1 MKQLKKKKAL
11 ANMDSILKNRVIT
24 WPTKVCVVKAMV
36 FPVVMYECESWIIKK
51 PELRRNDDFA
61 LCSGEDSWESLG
73 LQRDQT
79 SQTKGNQCWIF
90 IWRTDAETVASI
102 LGFLMWST
110 NSLEKTLLLDKMEGR
125 RRRGQQR
132 MRWLDGITDSMDTS
146 LSKFGELVM
155 GREAWCA
162 AVYGVSKSQK
172 WLSDWT
178 IIRWLADQVNSV
190 NHHLKYMRW
199 SEHFNF
205 FFPWRRVN
213 EEQNFILWNFIL
225 RYFLK
230 FYI

>member
-1 MKQLKKKKAL
+1 
-11 ANMDSILKNRVIT
+11 MDSILKNRVIT

-146 LSKFGELVM
+146 LSKFWELVM

-205 FFPWRRVN
+205 FFPLKKSQWRA
-213 EEQNFILWNFIL
+213 EFYIM
-225 RYFLK
+225 K
-230 FYI
+230 FYFKVLSKILYLAYVFI